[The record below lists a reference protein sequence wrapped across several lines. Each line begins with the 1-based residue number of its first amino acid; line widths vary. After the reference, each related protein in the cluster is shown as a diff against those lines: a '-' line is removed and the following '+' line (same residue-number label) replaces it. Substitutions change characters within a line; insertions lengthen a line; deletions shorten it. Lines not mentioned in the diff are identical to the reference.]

1 MSEAQACE
9 EPAEGGLAKTVIL
22 KRGSLQMPMCPVC
35 PIPTEGQMRQGQ
47 ATRCQQWPLGE
58 FCPYEPF
65 LPQIRSCKYLG
76 FES

>member
-22 KRGSLQMPMCPVC
+22 KRGSLQMPMCPVKAHSD
-35 PIPTEGQMRQGQ
+35 RRSDVQGQ
-47 ATRCQQWPLGE
+47 ATKVQHGPLGE

-65 LPQIRSCKYLG
+65 LSQVRCKYPAR
-76 FES
+76 